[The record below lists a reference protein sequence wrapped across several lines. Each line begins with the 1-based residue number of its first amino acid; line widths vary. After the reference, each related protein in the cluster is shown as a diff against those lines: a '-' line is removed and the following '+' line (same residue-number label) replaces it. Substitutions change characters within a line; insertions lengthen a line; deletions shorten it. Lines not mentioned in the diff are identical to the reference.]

1 MLFFLLAFSTLG
13 IEHYPVSSE
22 IRFPIIQRIP
32 NLPLRTRLQES
43 CSDVEME
50 LCSHLRFPLLLAG
63 GAGRIQVSLKDGAKT
78 TAREAGSCLLV
89 IARDTILAHFTFTV
103 LLHFYSFSLEGLLKF
118 EDYGMK
124 LLRMTLKMLTHF

>member
-1 MLFFLLAFSTLG
+1 
-13 IEHYPVSSE
+13 
-22 IRFPIIQRIP
+22 
-32 NLPLRTRLQES
+32 
-43 CSDVEME
+43 ME

-63 GAGRIQVSLKDGAKT
+63 GAGRIQVSLKDGAKA
-78 TAREAGSCLLV
+78 TAREAGSGLLV